1 MRSAIKS
8 ALSIELN
15 ASRARIVAAADE
27 GRRRIERDLHDGA
40 QQSLIS
46 IALQLRAAAGDAT
59 AGGDDLRRALTRAAE
74 AVTAALDELRET
86 ARGIHPP
93 SLSEDGLASAVRA
106 LARRSPIPVELE
118 VSTSERFAKSV
129 EVTGYYVV
137 SELLTNAAKHANA
150 SVVRVAIEVS
160 NATLQL
166 AVRDD
171 GVGGADP
178 ARGSG
183 LIGLRDR
190 VEAIRGAIAIESPVG
205 AGTTV
210 LVTLPLD

>member
-59 AGGDDLRRALTRAAE
+59 AGADDLRRALTRAAE

-150 SVVRVAIEVS
+150 SVVRVAIEAS
-160 NATLQL
+160 NAMLQL
-166 AVRDD
+166 AVCDD